1 MAKVNNTIEIISLS
15 SDGLSNPTPTGKAI
29 IAGHLLGIQDIV
41 SNHWYDNLLSD
52 NVSPISKSYPLKLT
66 TFHSN
71 GDPQAAMEYA
81 ILESVQSICKDG
93 KITSPIFL
101 GTLVI

>member
-1 MAKVNNTIEIISLS
+1 MARVNNTIEIISLS

-41 SNHWYDNLLSD
+41 SD
-52 NVSPISKSYPLKLT
+52 NVTPISKSYPLKLT

-81 ILESVQSICKDG
+81 IFESVQSICKDG